1 MTTLREFK
9 AKQIAMLMLKRIYLK
24 GAYPDRQERVDEVI
38 DILISKLQN
47 LRAYTL
53 TDYLSTL
60 YRAMREFEGLEDLA
74 PDVKEVEE
82 LLRNNE

>member
-9 AKQIAMLMLKRIYLK
+9 AKQITMLMLKRIYLK
-24 GAYPDRQERVDEVI
+24 GAYPDRAERIDEVI

-60 YRAMREFEGLEDLA
+60 YRAMREFEELEDLV

-82 LLRNNE
+82 LLHSNE